1 MSALLWWCDF
11 TYTICRVTLPTERVS
26 WNEAYY
32 CVDYNCCVTLP
43 TERVSWNSVLTF
55 ILLQSVV
62 TLPTERVSW
71 NHSIVLYGFK
81 AVTSRSPRS
90 VWVEIRL
97 NVYSLLRFSR
107 HAPHGACELKFSYRR
122 KKSADIFVTLPTER
136 VSWNLYTT
144 TGLSVVLSSR
154 SPRSVWVEIF
164 AVFFYCFRCRVTLP
178 TERVSWN
185 FQSPWY

>member
-1 MSALLWWCDF
+1 MWVEIIWGNALTVFATSRSPRSVWVE
-11 TYTICRVTLPTERVS
+11 ICYVFVKKKLHFSHAPHGACELKFVVSVFVAVFVLSRSPRSVWVEIDISVIRSMRNLVTLPTERVS

-107 HAPHGACELKFSYRR
+107 HAPHGACELK
-122 KKSADIFVTLPTER
+122 L
-136 VSWNLYTT
+136 
-144 TGLSVVLSSR
+144 
-154 SPRSVWVEIF
+154 
-164 AVFFYCFRCRVTLP
+164 
-178 TERVSWN
+178 
-185 FQSPWY
+185 